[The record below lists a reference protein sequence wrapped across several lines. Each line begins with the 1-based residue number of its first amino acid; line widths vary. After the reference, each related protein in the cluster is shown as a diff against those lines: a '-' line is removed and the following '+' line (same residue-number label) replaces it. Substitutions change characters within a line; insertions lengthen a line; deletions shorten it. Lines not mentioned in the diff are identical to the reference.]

1 MSTSYDS
8 AVETLQQMSTA
19 PDQKMGEPLIQMRA
33 IAKAFGAVRALQGAS
48 LTLGR
53 GEVLGLVGDNA
64 AGKSTLMKVL
74 TGVHQPDEGEII
86 FDGRPVAF
94 SLPRDSRALGIE
106 MIYQNLA
113 LAQNLDVVAN
123 VFLGREHTRAVIPG
137 VVSRLDETRME
148 RETRTLLD
156 RLRINISS
164 LRMNVERMS
173 GGQQQAVAI
182 ARAVAFQARVV
193 IMDEPTASLAVKEV
207 GKVLDLI
214 GHLRTEGVAV
224 ILISHRLQDV
234 FSVADRIM
242 VLRRGRCVAERH
254 AGATTMDEIVKYIVG
269 GDASEF
275 SAIAAGA

>member
-1 MSTSYDS
+1 MGEQAES
-8 AVETLQQMSTA
+8 
-19 PDQKMGEPLIQMRA
+19 KGEPLIRMRG
-33 IAKAFGAVRALQGAS
+33 IAKAFGAVQALRGADLS
-48 LTLGR
+48 LWP

-74 TGVHQPDEGEII
+74 TGVHRPDGGEIL
-86 FDGRPVAF
+86 FEGRPVAF
-94 SLPRDSRALGIE
+94 HSPRDSRALGIE

-123 VFLGREHTRAVIPG
+123 VFLGREYTRTVVPG
-137 VVSRLDETRME
+137 LVQRLDEPRME
-148 RETRTLLD
+148 TETWQLLE
-156 RLRINISS
+156 RLRINIASV
-164 LRMNVERMS
+164 RTNVERMS

-214 GHLRTEGVAV
+214 AQLRARGVSV

-234 FSVADRIM
+234 FTVADRIM
-242 VLRRGRCVAERH
+242 VLRSGQCVAERMIH
-254 AGATTMDEIVKYIVG
+254 DATMDEVVKYIVG
-269 GDASEF
+269 AEAGDLSQIAS
-275 SAIAAGA
+275 GR

>member
-1 MSTSYDS
+1 MGEQAES
-8 AVETLQQMSTA
+8 
-19 PDQKMGEPLIQMRA
+19 KGEPLIRMRG
-33 IAKAFGAVRALQGAS
+33 IAKAFGAVQALRGADLS
-48 LTLGR
+48 LWP

-74 TGVHQPDEGEII
+74 TGVHWPDGGEIL
-86 FDGRPVAF
+86 FEGRPVAF
-94 SLPRDSRALGIE
+94 HSPRDSRALGIE

-123 VFLGREHTRAVIPG
+123 VFLGREYTRTVVPG
-137 VVSRLDETRME
+137 LVQRLDEPRME
-148 RETRTLLD
+148 TETRQLLE
-156 RLRINISS
+156 RLRINIASV
-164 LRMNVERMS
+164 RTNVERMS

-214 GHLRTEGVAV
+214 AQLRARGVSV

-234 FSVADRIM
+234 FTVADRIM
-242 VLRRGRCVAERH
+242 VLRSGQCVAERMIH
-254 AGATTMDEIVKYIVG
+254 DATMDEVVKYIVG
-269 GDASEF
+269 AEAGDLSQIAS
-275 SAIAAGA
+275 GR

>member
-1 MSTSYDS
+1 MGEQAES
-8 AVETLQQMSTA
+8 
-19 PDQKMGEPLIQMRA
+19 KGEPLIRMRG
-33 IAKAFGAVRALQGAS
+33 IAKAFGAVQALRGADLS
-48 LTLGR
+48 LWP

-74 TGVHQPDEGEII
+74 TGVHRPDGGEIL
-86 FDGRPVAF
+86 FEGRPVAF
-94 SLPRDSRALGIE
+94 HSPRDSRALGIE

-123 VFLGREHTRAVIPG
+123 VFLGREYTRTVVPG
-137 VVSRLDETRME
+137 LVQRLDEPRME
-148 RETRTLLD
+148 TETRQLLE
-156 RLRINISS
+156 RLRINIASV
-164 LRMNVERMS
+164 RTNVERMS

-214 GHLRTEGVAV
+214 AQLRARGVSV

-234 FSVADRIM
+234 FTAADRIM
-242 VLRRGRCVAERH
+242 VLRSGQCVAERMIH
-254 AGATTMDEIVKYIVG
+254 DATMDEVVKYIVG
-269 GDASEF
+269 AEAGDLSQIAS
-275 SAIAAGA
+275 GR

>member
-1 MSTSYDS
+1 MGEQAES
-8 AVETLQQMSTA
+8 
-19 PDQKMGEPLIQMRA
+19 KGEPLIQMCG
-33 IAKAFGAVRALQGAS
+33 IAKAFGAVQALRGADLS
-48 LTLGR
+48 LWP

-74 TGVHQPDEGEII
+74 TGVHRPDGGEIL
-86 FDGRPVAF
+86 FEGRPVAF
-94 SLPRDSRALGIE
+94 HSPRDSRALGIE

-123 VFLGREHTRAVIPG
+123 VFLGREYTRTVVPG
-137 VVSRLDETRME
+137 LVQRLDEPRMQT
-148 RETRTLLD
+148 ETRQLLE
-156 RLRINISS
+156 RLRINIASV
-164 LRMNVERMS
+164 RTNVERMS

-214 GHLRTEGVAV
+214 AQLRARGVSV

-234 FSVADRIM
+234 FTVADRIM
-242 VLRRGRCVAERH
+242 VLRSGQCVAERMIH
-254 AGATTMDEIVKYIVG
+254 DATMDEVVKYIVG
-269 GDASEF
+269 AEAGDLSQIAS
-275 SAIAAGA
+275 GR

>member
-1 MSTSYDS
+1 MGEQAES
-8 AVETLQQMSTA
+8 
-19 PDQKMGEPLIQMRA
+19 KGEPLIRMRG
-33 IAKAFGAVRALQGAS
+33 IAKAFGAVQALRGADLS
-48 LTLGR
+48 LWP

-74 TGVHQPDEGEII
+74 TGVHRPDGGEIL
-86 FDGRPVAF
+86 FEGRPVAF
-94 SLPRDSRALGIE
+94 HSPRDSRALGIE

-123 VFLGREHTRAVIPG
+123 VFLGREYTRTVVPG
-137 VVSRLDETRME
+137 LVQRLDEPRME
-148 RETRTLLD
+148 TETRQLLE
-156 RLRINISS
+156 RLRINIASV
-164 LRMNVERMS
+164 RTYVERMS

-214 GHLRTEGVAV
+214 AQLRARGVSV

-234 FSVADRIM
+234 FTVADRIM
-242 VLRRGRCVAERH
+242 VLRSGQCVAERMIH
-254 AGATTMDEIVKYIVG
+254 DATMDEVVKYIVG
-269 GDASEF
+269 AEAGDLSQIAS
-275 SAIAAGA
+275 GR

>member
-1 MSTSYDS
+1 MGERAES
-8 AVETLQQMSTA
+8 
-19 PDQKMGEPLIQMRA
+19 KGEPLIRMRG
-33 IAKAFGAVRALQGAS
+33 IAKAFGAVQALRGADLS
-48 LTLGR
+48 LWP

-74 TGVHQPDEGEII
+74 TGVHRPDGGEIL
-86 FDGRPVAF
+86 FEGRPVAF
-94 SLPRDSRALGIE
+94 HSPRDSRALGIE

-123 VFLGREHTRAVIPG
+123 VFLGREYTRTVVPG
-137 VVSRLDETRME
+137 LVQRLDEPRME
-148 RETRTLLD
+148 TETWQLLE
-156 RLRINISS
+156 RLRINIASV
-164 LRMNVERMS
+164 RTNVERMS

-214 GHLRTEGVAV
+214 AQLRARGVSV

-234 FSVADRIM
+234 FTVADRIM
-242 VLRRGRCVAERH
+242 VLRSGQCVAERMIH
-254 AGATTMDEIVKYIVG
+254 DATMDEVVKYIVG
-269 GDASEF
+269 AEAGDLSQIAS
-275 SAIAAGA
+275 GR